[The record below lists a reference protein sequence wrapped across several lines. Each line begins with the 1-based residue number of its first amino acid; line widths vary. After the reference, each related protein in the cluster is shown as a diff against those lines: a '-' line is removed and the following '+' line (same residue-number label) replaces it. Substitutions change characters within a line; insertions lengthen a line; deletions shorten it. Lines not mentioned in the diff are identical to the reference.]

1 MTLQELYEKRGKL
14 VTDARAALDE
24 ITKNTDDARAAE
36 LEARHDAIMGELD
49 KLDKQ
54 IQREERTA
62 AAERSLE
69 ERQRRNRP
77 DGGDREVNGVDGGEG
92 SNGGEQRSADQRQTE
107 YRDAFFAMLREG
119 GDVSGLTSEQRA
131 LLRAGFAEVRTQT
144 AGTAAAGGYTVPTT
158 LAARIVEVMK
168 DWGPMY
174 DPGITDEMVTSSG
187 NPFDIPTNNDTA
199 NSAAALAE
207 AADLTDDNSGDLV
220 FGEVSLAAFVYAT
233 PWLKL
238 SFELLQD
245 SAFNLE
251 EFVARKLGERLG
263 RLANRQLTIG
273 DGTGDPN
280 GIVTASSLGKTAAA
294 AAAITG
300 DELIDLQHSV
310 NAAYRRSPSCRWMF
324 ADSTLAVIRKLK
336 DGDGNYLWQMG
347 DVRVGAPDLILGKPY
362 AVNDDVPAIA
372 ASAKAV
378 LFGDFS
384 RYTVRKVG
392 SPLIGTVRER
402 FWPKVG
408 MAGLIRFDGDL
419 LDTTAVKHLITA
431 AS

>member
-14 VTDARAALDE
+14 VADARAATDE
-24 ITKNTDDARAAE
+24 ITKNTDDARVAE
-36 LEARHDAIMGELD
+36 LEARSDAIFKELDELD
-49 KLDKQ
+49 KK
-54 IQREERTA
+54 IAREERVA

-69 ERQRRNRP
+69 ERAARNRP
-77 DGGDREVNGVDGGEG
+77 NGGNLEVPGQDGGEG
-92 SNGGEQRSADQRQTE
+92 EQRTADQRQTE
-107 YRDAFFAMLREG
+107 YRDAFFALLREG
-119 GDVSGLTSEQRA
+119 GDVSAMTPEQRA
-131 LLRAGFAEVRTQT
+131 LLRAGFVENRTQV
-144 AGTAAAGGYTVPTT
+144 AGTPSAGGYTVPTE
-158 LAARIVEVMK
+158 LAKKIVEVMK

-187 NPFDIPTNNDTA
+187 NPFDIPTNDDTA
-199 NSAAALAE
+199 NQAAILAE
-207 AADLTDDNSGDLV
+207 AADLTDDNSGDLA

-263 RLANRQLTIG
+263 RLANKQLTIG

-294 AAAITG
+294 VAAITG

-310 NAAYRRSPSCRWMF
+310 NAAYRRSPFCRWMF
-324 ADSTLAVIRKLK
+324 ADTTMAAIRKLK
-336 DGDGNYLWQMG
+336 DGQGNYLWQMG
-347 DVRVGAPDLILGKPY
+347 DVRVGAPDLVLGKPY
-362 AVNDDVPAIA
+362 SVNDDVPALA
-372 ASAKAV
+372 AAKKAV

-419 LDTTAVKHLITA
+419 VDTAAVKHLITA